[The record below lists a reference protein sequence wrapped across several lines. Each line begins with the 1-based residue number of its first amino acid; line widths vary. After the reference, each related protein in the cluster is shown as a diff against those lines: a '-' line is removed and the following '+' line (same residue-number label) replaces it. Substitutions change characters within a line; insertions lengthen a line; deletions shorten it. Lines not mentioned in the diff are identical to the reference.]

1 MFTTNKLRSM
11 NCDRNFA
18 SKPWINL
25 EHAKDENTTYKIYAT
40 NNATL
45 SGREYIALPSNL
57 NLTNNS
63 EGIKK
68 YNIMK

>member
-25 EHAKDENTTYKIYAT
+25 EHAKDENITYKIYAT
-40 NNATL
+40 NIATL
-45 SGREYIALPSNL
+45 SGREYIALPANKILSFNDY
-57 NLTNNS
+57 S
-63 EGIKK
+63 K